1 MRFLITV
8 CAALFAPLAWATLP
22 VQHWQTVSGA
32 RVYLVENHDLP
43 MLDVSI
49 QFPAGNAWEA
59 GRPAGTAALTVRLV
73 SAGTATLSEQQVSDR
88 LADTGAQLAPTVD
101 DDLAGF
107 SLRTLSSAAEL
118 ESSTALL
125 AALLAAPGFPE
136 TVLEREKARTIS
148 GLREAETK
156 PETQADR
163 AFSRAVFG
171 DHPYGRDADPASVA
185 RIGRDDL
192 KAFYA
197 ERYRAGGAVVVLV
210 GDIDRAAAEALAE
223 RLTAGLPGGT
233 PEPAELP
240 AVAPLAAAVETRI
253 AHHATQAHILVG
265 QPGMRR
271 GDPDYFP
278 LFVGN
283 YILGGGGFVSRLTD
297 EVRQKRGLAYSVSS
311 YFIPRLVDGPFQI
324 GLQTKRESAGE
335 ALAVVR
341 DTLSRFLAE
350 GPTESELRAAK
361 SNLIDGFPLRI
372 ENNRKILDYLAMVVF
387 YRLPLSY
394 IDDFTREVDAVSV
407 AQIRDA
413 FRRRIDP
420 AKMVTVVVAGGAD
433 RPDGAAAR

>member
-1 MRFLITV
+1 MRFLIAL
-8 CAALFAPLAWATLP
+8 CAVLFAPLAGATLP
-22 VQHWQTVSGA
+22 VQHWQTPAGA

-49 QFPAGNAWEA
+49 QFPAGNAWE
-59 GRPAGTAALTVRLV
+59 GDRPAGTAALTARLF
-73 SAGTATLSEQQVSDR
+73 SAGTAGLSEQEVSDR
-88 LADTGAQLAPTVD
+88 LADTGAQLAPTID

-118 ESSTALL
+118 ESSTGLL
-125 AALLAAPGFPE
+125 SALLAAPRFPE
-136 TVLEREKARTIS
+136 SVLEREKARTIS

-163 AFSRAVFG
+163 AFSSAVFG
-171 DHPYGRDADPASVA
+171 THPYGRDADPASVM
-185 RIGRDDL
+185 RVSREDL
-192 KAFYA
+192 QVFYA
-197 ERYRAGGAVVVLV
+197 QRYRAGGAVLVLV
-210 GDIDRAAAEALAE
+210 GDIDRSGAEALAE
-223 RLTAGLPGGT
+223 RLTAGLPAGT
-233 PEPAELP
+233 PEPAILP
-240 AVAPLAAAVETRI
+240 PVAALSMPVETRV

-283 YILGGGGFVSRLTD
+283 YVLGGGGFVSRLTD

-311 YFIPRLVDGPFQI
+311 YFMPRLVDGPFQI
-324 GLQTKRESAGE
+324 GLQTKRESAAE

-341 DTLSRFLAE
+341 ETLSRFLAE
-350 GPTESELRAAK
+350 GPTEAELRAAK

-394 IDDFTREVDAVSV
+394 IDDFTREIDAVTV

-413 FRRRIDP
+413 FSRRIDP
-420 AKMVTVVVAGGAD
+420 ARMVTVVVAGGED
-433 RPDGAAAR
+433 KPDGEAPH